1 MLHVNK
7 MVSVTFFAE
16 KKKPKKQPSAKAP
29 QLTHKLQLKKC

>member
-29 QLTHKLQLKKC
+29 QLSHKFQLKKC